1 MIIKKFLLSGAIA
14 ACVIAAG
21 CGGSSGSSDS
31 SSSSSGGTSSSSSGG
46 SSGGSSSGG
55 ATGNTVSVAGPL
67 DTVQTT
73 LSGSVLSPLE
83 QATTG
88 TPLKGVLV
96 CTDDVVNQNTLDVVD
111 TILNALQNPASAASA
126 PPQIQALLLE
136 MANNLGGLLNSL
148 AGKGGCGSASG
159 SSSSSGGGSTVP
171 GTNPLAGTPLAPLG
185 DALLPILQ
193 KIQQQLG
200 AGSSSGNGLADLASL
215 VDQLNTAFQTGLAQV
230 PASAFSQPIVGGVLT
245 TLKVTVSNLA
255 AVVDALATSNG
266 AAFQSATQALLDNL
280 LVNLLTQVVPT
291 SFIETKAG
299 KPGTITGPIDTAAA
313 TFSAAVANALTQG
326 EQQLLAALSSSQ
338 LAPVVNPV
346 LNTLLPAILGPITQ
360 ALAGAGGSSSSGGGV
375 TGTPLDALLGPLTTV
390 LTGILG
396 GTGTTCVFANTPL
409 SALCKLLP

>member
-21 CGGSSGSSDS
+21 CGGSSGSSGS
-31 SSSSSGGTSSSSSGG
+31 SSSSSGGGSSSSSGG
-46 SSGGSSSGG
+46 SSSGSSSGAG
-55 ATGNTVSVAGPL
+55 GTTVSVAGPL

-73 LSGSVLSPLE
+73 LSNSVLSQLE
-83 QATTG
+83 TASAG
-88 TPLKGVLV
+88 TPLQGLLV

-148 AGKGGCGSASG
+148 AGKGGCGSAAG
-159 SSSSSGGGSTVP
+159 SSSSSGGGGSVP
-171 GTNPLAGTPLAPLG
+171 VTNPLAGTPLAPLG

-193 KIQQQLG
+193 KIQLQLG
-200 AGSSSGNGLADLASL
+200 AGSSGGNGLADLATL
-215 VDQLNTAFQTGLAQV
+215 VDELNAAFQTGLAQV
-230 PASAFSQPIVGGVLT
+230 PASAFSQPVVGGVLT
-245 TLKVTVSNLA
+245 TLKVTVGNLA
-255 AVVDALATSNG
+255 SVVDALSTSNS

-280 LVNLLTQVVPT
+280 LVNVLTQIIPT
-291 SFIETKAG
+291 SFIETQAG
-299 KPGTITGPIDTAAA
+299 KPGSITGPIDTAAA
-313 TFSAAVANALTQG
+313 TFAATVATALTQG
-326 EQQLLAALSSSQ
+326 EQQLLAALNSSQ

-346 LNTLLPAILGPITQ
+346 LNTLLPAILGPITK
-360 ALAGAGGSSSSGGGV
+360 ALAGASGSSSGGGV